1 MGEVVEAAIVPEKQN
16 KETIMNIEKH
26 SADFE
31 TINKSVEAAAI
42 PDQQNKETIG
52 NLQDNTKK

>member
-1 MGEVVEAAIVPEKQN
+1 MVEADTVPEKQN
-16 KETIMNIEKH
+16 KEIIMNIEKD

-31 TINKSVEAAAI
+31 TINKSVEAAAF
-42 PDQQNKETIG
+42 PDKQNEETIG